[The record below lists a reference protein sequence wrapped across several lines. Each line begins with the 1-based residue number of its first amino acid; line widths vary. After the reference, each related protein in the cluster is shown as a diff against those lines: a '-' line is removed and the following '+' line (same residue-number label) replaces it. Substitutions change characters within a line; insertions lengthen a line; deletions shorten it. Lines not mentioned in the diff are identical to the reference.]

1 MNSCIAGAIGFVI
14 GLLPGA
20 IFLALSVPIRGE
32 AELTVGVIGLWM
44 MPIGGLAGLIGG
56 YRWSKPSDENLTPR

>member
-1 MNSCIAGAIGFVI
+1 MNRYTAGAIGSVI

-20 IFLALSVPIRGE
+20 ILLALSVPIHGE

-44 MPIGGLAGLIGG
+44 MPIGGLAGFTAG
-56 YRWSKPSDENLTPR
+56 YRRSRPPGENRTPG